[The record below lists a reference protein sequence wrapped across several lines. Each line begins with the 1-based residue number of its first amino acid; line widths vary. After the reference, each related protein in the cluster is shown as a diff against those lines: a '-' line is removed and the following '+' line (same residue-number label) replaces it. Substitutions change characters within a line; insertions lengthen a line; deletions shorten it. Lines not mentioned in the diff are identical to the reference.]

1 MMGAFISVGFI
12 VAVLVFG
19 RRWFKDDDWKRK

>member
-1 MMGAFISVGFI
+1 MTGAFITAGFI

-19 RRWFKDDDWKRK
+19 RHWFKEDDWKRK